1 VEVSNTIFS
10 TGPGFGLFTT
20 RHNLF
25 SANSR
30 KWLFE
35 GIELGHTPVTSEMIP
50 ARGGLA
56 NGVLEQ
62 MVLPRP
68 PIQAG
73 SEGFFIRTTGRYWF
87 PALPFTPPVLDANL
101 GVISSKDTRVKF
113 VSTDY
118 QESPKLAVAILAGKI
133 GYLWWSA
140 IGDEFDFLPSQTVA
154 PRTFISGL
162 WKDKRLLKLAEDVE
176 LAGRNAFFAS
186 NSKGALYV
194 NIRWTSERAT
204 TDVFDRFVLEKLGLL
219 GQWRNLNIWYR
230 QVMRSSGENANSVV
244 LSSDVVLRAI
254 S

>member
-1 VEVSNTIFS
+1 
-10 TGPGFGLFTT
+10 
-20 RHNLF
+20 
-25 SANSR
+25 
-30 KWLFE
+30 
-35 GIELGHTPVTSEMIP
+35 
-50 ARGGLA
+50 
-56 NGVLEQ
+56 
-62 MVLPRP
+62 
-68 PIQAG
+68 
-73 SEGFFIRTTGRYWF
+73 
-87 PALPFTPPVLDANL
+87 
-101 GVISSKDTRVKF
+101 VKF